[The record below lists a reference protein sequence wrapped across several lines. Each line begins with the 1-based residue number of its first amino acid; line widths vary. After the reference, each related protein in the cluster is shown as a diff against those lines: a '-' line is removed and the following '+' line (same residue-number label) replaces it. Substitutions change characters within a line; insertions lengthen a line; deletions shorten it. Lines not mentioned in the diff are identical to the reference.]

1 MVLDDKTR
9 SKAEDVIE
17 MAKKIEVET
26 ETKKVEKPKEPE
38 GPAAVAAKP
47 EQIALEKSQEAKKAD
62 VIHLKNQQ
70 KLIA

>member
-47 EQIALEKSQEAKKAD
+47 EQIALEKS
-62 VIHLKNQQ
+62 
-70 KLIA
+70 